1 MRIDNEKAQLTILNV
16 NEHLNLMDLDI
27 VGNRNIGANESSI
40 SDLHL
45 NDWGMG
51 SWRSIL
57 LKKTKFYVKIDGIAT
72 VF

>member
-16 NEHLNLMDLDI
+16 NEHLNSMDLDI
-27 VGNRNIGANESSI
+27 VGNRNIGANESSK
-40 SDLHL
+40 SGLHL

-57 LKKTKFYVKIDGIAT
+57 FKKKILR
-72 VF
+72 